1 MRCWIVLLN
10 NATEVYVEV
19 IVETGERF
27 RSSALPRLPN
37 RLNPFGSSKTSAQP
51 AIPSMPSTGSTDSR
65 DASHVQIADVWCA
78 RSVHA

>member
-37 RLNPFGSSKTSAQP
+37 RLESLRVLEDLGSAGHPFHAFNRFDRLSGCQ
-51 AIPSMPSTGSTDSR
+51 SR
-65 DASHVQIADVWCA
+65 PD
-78 RSVHA
+78 R